1 MNIAKKSI
9 FKYVVTLICT
19 LLMFTF
25 AMPLKEMAEINSS
38 AAYTTTP
45 TKFSSQG
52 GSYNYY
58 NVNVATYYKSVSWLS
73 VTRTKKGNYKITVL
87 PSNNLYTNMTFRTG
101 FVYFKDSKGRILKKI
116 TVSQANP
123 YLNFSASTVYIGPKS
138 GEKSVTFTLSYNCP
152 FDIRQSGNKTV
163 SITNTTG
170 GTVGKGGSYRPHGTY
185 SKVTLTVTSKSANI
199 GTSSQN
205 TYLDLYKQ
213 GTNKKAKRL
222 TVKQNPM
229 FKSSN
234 TYTATNSKGGTIKI
248 PFPEYGKRKTATISN
263 LSIVV
268 AGAYKGAGSFV
279 FNSSKPSGGLFS
291 GTVYAWRSKDEME
304 VDKYPVIEIG
314 TFTISN
320 DGTMTIKY
328 SNNVTYTYNLS

>member
-58 NVNVATYYKSVSWLS
+58 NRNIKSYYKSVSWLS
-73 VTRTKKGNYKITVL
+73 VTRTNTGNYKITVL

-152 FDIRQSGNKTV
+152 FDIRKSGKNV
-163 SITNTTG
+163 SITNTSG

-185 SKVTLTVTSKSANI
+185 NKVTLTVTSTSANI

-248 PFPEYGKRKTATISN
+248 PFPEYDKRKTATISN
-263 LSIVV
+263 LGIVV

-328 SNNVTYTYNLS
+328 SNNVTYTYILS